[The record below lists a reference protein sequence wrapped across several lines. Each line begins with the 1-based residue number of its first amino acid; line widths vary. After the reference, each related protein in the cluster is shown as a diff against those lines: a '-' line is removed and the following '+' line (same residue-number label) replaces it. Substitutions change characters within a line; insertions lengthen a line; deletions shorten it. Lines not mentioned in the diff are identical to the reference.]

1 MRAEQSRA
9 EQSRAEQSRAEQ
21 SRAEQS
27 RAELTGFPSIDKPW
41 LKYYSEE
48 AIQAELPECTVLQY
62 IKNKNTNNLNGIA
75 LNYFGNKI
83 TYREFFEN
91 IDKVAKAFYAI
102 GIRKGDIVT
111 IASLH
116 TPETIYIIYGLNK
129 IGAVANMVYLTLSA
143 NEIIENIKSTDSKA
157 FIYFA
162 MIQEKGRIIEKKF
175 PDIKTIILDV
185 SDSMPWYLKY
195 PYRLKNKKDI
205 LGKTYR
211 FKNFLSLGEGVVAK
225 EMLYTKN
232 APAVIVYTS
241 GTTGIPKG
249 VVLSNDNLNAVAEQY
264 SYTTFD
270 FRMND
275 IFMDMIPP
283 FLGFGISIGIHLPLA
298 LGMESALWIDIEPNK
313 VVQAFNRIKPRHF
326 VSGPV
331 IVKAMLENN
340 IKDMKFLST
349 FAGGGESFSIEQE
362 KKVNSFLH
370 DKGYG
375 GNYVTGYGMTECCAT
390 VCTGMPGIYKEGTL
404 GIPLPKVNVKIVN
417 PKDGQ
422 EQKYDE
428 VGEVCFHAPNI
439 MSGYFKNP
447 KETDNIIKTHADN
460 KKWIHT
466 GDLGSVDQEGFLTFH
481 GRIKKIYLTKG
492 SDNNVYK
499 LFPMQIENELIKN
512 EEVLEC
518 GTIVVP
524 DQEKIHVAIAF
535 VRVKVGLEKETVRGK
550 ILEFARAHLP
560 EHAIPKK
567 IMLIEKMPYTQSN
580 KIDYKKLEE
589 KYQKENR

>member
-1 MRAEQSRA
+1 MISQTEH
-9 EQSRAEQSRAEQ
+9 
-21 SRAEQS
+21 
-27 RAELTGFPSIDKPW
+27 ELTGYPSIDKPW

-162 MIQEKGRIIEKKF
+162 MIQEKGRIVEKKF

-349 FAGGGESFSIEQE
+349 FAGGGESLSIEQE

-550 ILEFARAHLP
+550 VLEFARTHLP

>member
-1 MRAEQSRA
+1 M
-9 EQSRAEQSRAEQ
+9 
-21 SRAEQS
+21 
-27 RAELTGFPSIDKPW
+27 
-41 LKYYSEE
+41 
-48 AIQAELPECTVLQY
+48 PECTVLQY

-349 FAGGGESFSIEQE
+349 FAGGGESLSIEQE

-535 VRVKVGLEKETVRGK
+535 VRVKVGLEKEAVRGK
-550 ILEFARAHLP
+550 ILELARAHLP

>member
-1 MRAEQSRA
+1 M
-9 EQSRAEQSRAEQ
+9 
-21 SRAEQS
+21 
-27 RAELTGFPSIDKPW
+27 
-41 LKYYSEE
+41 
-48 AIQAELPECTVLQY
+48 PECTVLQY

-75 LNYFGNKI
+75 LNYFGNRI

-91 IDKVAKAFYAI
+91 VDKVAKAFYAI

-162 MIQEKGRIIEKKF
+162 MIQEKGRIIEKEF

-225 EMLYTKN
+225 EMLYTKS

-241 GTTGIPKG
+241 GTTGVPKG

-264 SYTTFD
+264 SSTPFD
-270 FRMND
+270 FRMGD
-275 IFMDMIPP
+275 SFMDMLPP

-298 LGMESALWIDIEPNK
+298 LGMKTTLWIDIEPDK
-313 VVQAFNRIKPRHF
+313 VVQAFERIKPRHF

-331 IVKAMLENN
+331 IVNQMLESN

-349 FAGGGESFSIEQE
+349 FAGGGESLSIEQE
-362 KKVNSFLH
+362 KKVNSYLH
-370 DKGYG
+370 NKGYN

-390 VCTGMPGIYKEGTL
+390 VCTGMQGFYKEGTL
-404 GIPLPKVNVKIVN
+404 GIPLPKVNMKIIDPEN
-417 PKDGQ
+417 GQ
-422 EQKYDE
+422 ERKY
-428 VGEVCFHAPNI
+428 GEEGEICFCAPNI
-439 MSGYFKNP
+439 MVGYFKNP
-447 KETDNIIKTHADN
+447 KETDNIIKVHADG

-466 GDLGSVDQEGFLTFH
+466 GDLGSVNQDGFLRFQ

-492 SDNNVYK
+492 SDNSVYK
-499 LFPMQIENELIKN
+499 LFPMQIENVLSRHSAVDKCAVVGRLNGEKGYLVIAYVTLKSKDIGDNVEKELRQ
-512 EEVLEC
+512 LC
-518 GTIVVP
+518 R
-524 DQEKIHVAIAF
+524 QELKENSWPFEYHFVEKLPTTGAGKIDF
-535 VRVKVGLEKETVRGK
+535 RTLEKW
-550 ILEFARAHLP
+550 A
-560 EHAIPKK
+560 
-567 IMLIEKMPYTQSN
+567 
-580 KIDYKKLEE
+580 
-589 KYQKENR
+589 ENSDSF

>member
-1 MRAEQSRA
+1 M
-9 EQSRAEQSRAEQ
+9 
-21 SRAEQS
+21 
-27 RAELTGFPSIDKPW
+27 
-41 LKYYSEE
+41 
-48 AIQAELPECTVLQY
+48 PECTVLQY

-75 LNYFGNKI
+75 LNYFGNRI

-91 IDKVAKAFYAI
+91 VDKVAKAFYAI

-111 IASLH
+111 IDSLH

-162 MIQEKGRIIEKKF
+162 MIQEKGRIIEKEF

-225 EMLYTKN
+225 EMLYTKS

-241 GTTGIPKG
+241 GTTGVPKG

-270 FRMND
+270 FRMGD
-275 IFMDMIPP
+275 SFMDMLPP

-298 LGMESALWIDIEPNK
+298 LGMKTTLWIDIEPDK
-313 VVQAFNRIKPRHF
+313 VVQAFERIKPRHF

-331 IVKAMLENN
+331 IVNQMLESN

-349 FAGGGESFSIEQE
+349 FAGGGESLSIEQE
-362 KKVNSFLH
+362 KKVNSYLH
-370 DKGYG
+370 NKGYN

-390 VCTGMPGIYKEGTL
+390 VCTGMQGVYKEGTL
-404 GIPLPKVNVKIVN
+404 GIPLPKVNMKIIDPEN
-417 PKDGQ
+417 GQ
-422 EQKYDE
+422 ERKY
-428 VGEVCFHAPNI
+428 GEEGEICFCAPNI
-439 MSGYFKNP
+439 MVGYFKNP
-447 KETDNIIKTHADN
+447 KETDNIIKVHADG

-466 GDLGSVDQEGFLTFH
+466 GDLGSVNQDGFLRFQ

-492 SDNNVYK
+492 SDNSVYK
-499 LFPMQIENELIKN
+499 LFPMQIENVLSRHSAVDKCAVVGRLNGEKGYLVIAYVTLKSKDIGDNVEKELRQ
-512 EEVLEC
+512 LC
-518 GTIVVP
+518 R
-524 DQEKIHVAIAF
+524 QELKENSWPFEYHFVEKLPTTGAGKIDF
-535 VRVKVGLEKETVRGK
+535 RTLEKW
-550 ILEFARAHLP
+550 A
-560 EHAIPKK
+560 
-567 IMLIEKMPYTQSN
+567 
-580 KIDYKKLEE
+580 
-589 KYQKENR
+589 ENSDSF

>member
-1 MRAEQSRA
+1 
-9 EQSRAEQSRAEQ
+9 
-21 SRAEQS
+21 
-27 RAELTGFPSIDKPW
+27 
-41 LKYYSEE
+41 
-48 AIQAELPECTVLQY
+48 LPECTVLQY

-349 FAGGGESFSIEQE
+349 FAGGGESLSIEQE

-524 DQEKIHVAIAF
+524 DQEKIHVAIAY

-550 ILEFARAHLP
+550 VLEFARTHLP

>member
-1 MRAEQSRA
+1 M
-9 EQSRAEQSRAEQ
+9 
-21 SRAEQS
+21 
-27 RAELTGFPSIDKPW
+27 
-41 LKYYSEE
+41 
-48 AIQAELPECTVLQY
+48 PECTVLQY

-331 IVKAMLENN
+331 IVNAMLENN

-349 FAGGGESFSIEQE
+349 FAGGGESLSIEQE

-404 GIPLPKVNVKIVN
+404 GIPLSKVNVKIVN

-492 SDNNVYK
+492 NDNNVYK

-535 VRVKVGLEKETVRGK
+535 VRVKVGLEKEAVRGK

>member
-1 MRAEQSRA
+1 M
-9 EQSRAEQSRAEQ
+9 
-21 SRAEQS
+21 
-27 RAELTGFPSIDKPW
+27 
-41 LKYYSEE
+41 
-48 AIQAELPECTVLQY
+48 PECTVLQY

-75 LNYFGNKI
+75 LNYFGNRI

-91 IDKVAKAFYAI
+91 VDKVAKAFYAI

-111 IASLH
+111 IDSLH

-162 MIQEKGRIIEKKF
+162 MIQEKGRIIEKEF

-225 EMLYTKN
+225 EMLYTKS

-241 GTTGIPKG
+241 GTTGVPKG

-270 FRMND
+270 FRMGD
-275 IFMDMIPP
+275 SFMDMLPP

-298 LGMESALWIDIEPNK
+298 LGMKTTLWIDIEPDK
-313 VVQAFNRIKPRHF
+313 VVQAFERIKPRHF

-331 IVKAMLENN
+331 IVNQMLESN

-349 FAGGGESFSIEQE
+349 FAGGGESLSIEQE
-362 KKVNSFLH
+362 KKVNSYLH
-370 DKGYG
+370 NKGYN

-390 VCTGMPGIYKEGTL
+390 VCTGMQGFYKEGTL
-404 GIPLPKVNVKIVN
+404 GIPLPKVNMKIIDPEN
-417 PKDGQ
+417 GQ
-422 EQKYDE
+422 ERKY
-428 VGEVCFHAPNI
+428 GEEGEICFCAPNI
-439 MSGYFKNP
+439 MVGYFKNP
-447 KETDNIIKTHADN
+447 KETDNIIKVHADG

-466 GDLGSVDQEGFLTFH
+466 GDLGSVNQDGFLRFQ

-492 SDNNVYK
+492 SDNSVYK
-499 LFPMQIENELIKN
+499 LFPMQIENVLSRHSAVDKCAVVGRLNGEKGYLVIAYVTLKSKDIGDNVEKELRQ
-512 EEVLEC
+512 LC
-518 GTIVVP
+518 R
-524 DQEKIHVAIAF
+524 QELKENSWPFEYHFVEKLSTTGAGKIDF
-535 VRVKVGLEKETVRGK
+535 RTLEKW
-550 ILEFARAHLP
+550 A
-560 EHAIPKK
+560 
-567 IMLIEKMPYTQSN
+567 
-580 KIDYKKLEE
+580 
-589 KYQKENR
+589 ENSDSF

>member
-1 MRAEQSRA
+1 M
-9 EQSRAEQSRAEQ
+9 
-21 SRAEQS
+21 
-27 RAELTGFPSIDKPW
+27 
-41 LKYYSEE
+41 
-48 AIQAELPECTVLQY
+48 PECTVLQY

-75 LNYFGNKI
+75 LNYFGNRI

-91 IDKVAKAFYAI
+91 VDKVAKAFYAI

-116 TPETIYIIYGLNK
+116 TLETIYIIYGLNK

-162 MIQEKGRIIEKKF
+162 MIQEKGRIIEKEF

-225 EMLYTKN
+225 EMLYTKS

-241 GTTGIPKG
+241 GTTGVPKG

-270 FRMND
+270 FRMGD
-275 IFMDMIPP
+275 SFMDMLPP

-298 LGMESALWIDIEPNK
+298 LGMKTTLWIDIEPDK
-313 VVQAFNRIKPRHF
+313 VVQAFERIKPRHF

-331 IVKAMLENN
+331 IVNQMLESN

-349 FAGGGESFSIEQE
+349 FAGGGESLSIEQE
-362 KKVNSFLH
+362 KKVNSYLH
-370 DKGYG
+370 NKGYN

-390 VCTGMPGIYKEGTL
+390 VCTGMQGFYKEGTL
-404 GIPLPKVNVKIVN
+404 GIPLPKVNMKIIDPEN
-417 PKDGQ
+417 GQ
-422 EQKYDE
+422 ERKY
-428 VGEVCFHAPNI
+428 GEEGEICFCAPNI
-439 MSGYFKNP
+439 MVGYFKNP
-447 KETDNIIKTHADN
+447 KETDNIIKVHAN
-460 KKWIHT
+460 GKKWIHT
-466 GDLGSVDQEGFLTFH
+466 GDLGSVNQDGFLRFQ

-492 SDNNVYK
+492 SDNSVYK
-499 LFPMQIENELIKN
+499 LFPMQIENVLSRHSAVDKCAVVGRLNGEKGYLVIAYVTLKSKDIGDNVEKELRQ
-512 EEVLEC
+512 LC
-518 GTIVVP
+518 R
-524 DQEKIHVAIAF
+524 QELKENSWPFEYHFVEKLPTTGAGKIDF
-535 VRVKVGLEKETVRGK
+535 RTLEKW
-550 ILEFARAHLP
+550 A
-560 EHAIPKK
+560 
-567 IMLIEKMPYTQSN
+567 
-580 KIDYKKLEE
+580 
-589 KYQKENR
+589 ENSDSF

>member
-1 MRAEQSRA
+1 M
-9 EQSRAEQSRAEQ
+9 
-21 SRAEQS
+21 
-27 RAELTGFPSIDKPW
+27 
-41 LKYYSEE
+41 
-48 AIQAELPECTVLQY
+48 PECTVLQY

-75 LNYFGNKI
+75 LNYFGNRI

-91 IDKVAKAFYAI
+91 VDKVAKAFYAI

-162 MIQEKGRIIEKKF
+162 MIQEKGRIIEKEF

-225 EMLYTKN
+225 EMLYTKS

-241 GTTGIPKG
+241 GTTGVPKG

-270 FRMND
+270 FRMGD
-275 IFMDMIPP
+275 SFMDMLPP

-298 LGMESALWIDIEPNK
+298 LGMKTTLWIDIEPDK
-313 VVQAFNRIKPRHF
+313 VVQAFERIKPRHF

-331 IVKAMLENN
+331 IVNQMLESN

-349 FAGGGESFSIEQE
+349 FAGGGESLSIEQE
-362 KKVNSFLH
+362 KKVNSYLH
-370 DKGYG
+370 NKGYN

-390 VCTGMPGIYKEGTL
+390 VCTGMQGFYKEGTL
-404 GIPLPKVNVKIVN
+404 GIPLPKVNMKIIDPEN
-417 PKDGQ
+417 GQ
-422 EQKYDE
+422 ERKY
-428 VGEVCFHAPNI
+428 GEEGEICFCAPNI
-439 MSGYFKNP
+439 MVGYFKNP
-447 KETDNIIKTHADN
+447 KETDNIIKVHADG

-466 GDLGSVDQEGFLTFH
+466 GDLGSVNQDGFLRFQ

-492 SDNNVYK
+492 SDNSVYK
-499 LFPMQIENELIKN
+499 LFPMQIENVLSRHSAVDKCAVVGRLNGEKGYLVIAYVTLKSKDTGDNVEKELRQLCR
-512 EEVLEC
+512 EELKENSWPFEYHFV
-518 GTIVVP
+518 
-524 DQEKIHVAIAF
+524 EKLPTTGAGKIDF
-535 VRVKVGLEKETVRGK
+535 RTLEKW
-550 ILEFARAHLP
+550 A
-560 EHAIPKK
+560 
-567 IMLIEKMPYTQSN
+567 
-580 KIDYKKLEE
+580 
-589 KYQKENR
+589 ENSDSF

>member
-1 MRAEQSRA
+1 M
-9 EQSRAEQSRAEQ
+9 
-21 SRAEQS
+21 
-27 RAELTGFPSIDKPW
+27 
-41 LKYYSEE
+41 
-48 AIQAELPECTVLQY
+48 PECTVLQY

-331 IVKAMLENN
+331 IVNAMLENN

-349 FAGGGESFSIEQE
+349 FAGGGESLSIEQE

-404 GIPLPKVNVKIVN
+404 GIPLSKVNVKIVN

>member
-1 MRAEQSRA
+1 M
-9 EQSRAEQSRAEQ
+9 
-21 SRAEQS
+21 
-27 RAELTGFPSIDKPW
+27 
-41 LKYYSEE
+41 
-48 AIQAELPECTVLQY
+48 PECTVLQY

-75 LNYFGNKI
+75 LNYFGNRI

-91 IDKVAKAFYAI
+91 VDKVAKAFYAI

-157 FIYFA
+157 FIYFT
-162 MIQEKGRIIEKKF
+162 MIQEKGRIIVKEF
-175 PDIKTIILDV
+175 PDIITIILDV

-225 EMLYTKN
+225 EMLYTKS

-241 GTTGIPKG
+241 GTTGVPKG

-270 FRMND
+270 FRMGD
-275 IFMDMIPP
+275 SFMDMLPP

-298 LGMESALWIDIEPNK
+298 LGMKTTLWIDIEPDK
-313 VVQAFNRIKPRHF
+313 VVQAFERIKPRHF

-331 IVKAMLENN
+331 IVNQMLESN

-349 FAGGGESFSIEQE
+349 FAGGGESLSIEQE
-362 KKVNSFLH
+362 KKVNSYLH
-370 DKGYG
+370 NKGYN

-390 VCTGMPGIYKEGTL
+390 VCTGMQGFYKEGTL
-404 GIPLPKVNVKIVN
+404 GIPLPKVNMKIIDPEN
-417 PKDGQ
+417 GQ
-422 EQKYDE
+422 ERKY
-428 VGEVCFHAPNI
+428 GEEGEICFCAPNI
-439 MSGYFKNP
+439 MVGYFKNP
-447 KETDNIIKTHADN
+447 KETDNIIKVHADG

-466 GDLGSVDQEGFLTFH
+466 GDLGSVNQDGFLRFQ

-492 SDNNVYK
+492 SDNSVYK
-499 LFPMQIENELIKN
+499 LFPMQIENVLSRHSAVDKCAVVGRLNGEKGYLVIAYVTLKSKDIGDNVEKELRQ
-512 EEVLEC
+512 LC
-518 GTIVVP
+518 R
-524 DQEKIHVAIAF
+524 QELKENSWPFEYHFVEKLPTTGAGKIDF
-535 VRVKVGLEKETVRGK
+535 RTLEKW
-550 ILEFARAHLP
+550 A
-560 EHAIPKK
+560 
-567 IMLIEKMPYTQSN
+567 
-580 KIDYKKLEE
+580 
-589 KYQKENR
+589 ENSDSF

>member
-1 MRAEQSRA
+1 M
-9 EQSRAEQSRAEQ
+9 
-21 SRAEQS
+21 
-27 RAELTGFPSIDKPW
+27 
-41 LKYYSEE
+41 
-48 AIQAELPECTVLQY
+48 PECTVLQY

-75 LNYFGNKI
+75 LNYFGNRI

-91 IDKVAKAFYAI
+91 VDKVAKAFYAI

-111 IASLH
+111 IDSLH

-162 MIQEKGRIIEKKF
+162 MIQEKGRIIEKEF

-225 EMLYTKN
+225 EMLYTKS

-241 GTTGIPKG
+241 GTTGVPKG

-270 FRMND
+270 FRMGD
-275 IFMDMIPP
+275 SFMDMLPP

-298 LGMESALWIDIEPNK
+298 LGMKTTLWIDIEPDK
-313 VVQAFNRIKPRHF
+313 VVQAFERIKPRHF

-331 IVKAMLENN
+331 IVNQMLESN

-349 FAGGGESFSIEQE
+349 FAGGGESLSIEQE
-362 KKVNSFLH
+362 KKVNSYLH
-370 DKGYG
+370 NKGYN

-390 VCTGMPGIYKEGTL
+390 VCTGMQGFYKEGTL
-404 GIPLPKVNVKIVN
+404 GIPLPKVNMKIIDPEN
-417 PKDGQ
+417 GQ
-422 EQKYDE
+422 ERKY
-428 VGEVCFHAPNI
+428 GEEGEICFCAPNI
-439 MSGYFKNP
+439 MVGYFKNP
-447 KETDNIIKTHADN
+447 KETDNIIKVHADG

-466 GDLGSVDQEGFLTFH
+466 GDRGSVNQDGFLRFQ

-492 SDNNVYK
+492 SDNSVYK
-499 LFPMQIENELIKN
+499 LFPMQIENVLSRHSAVDKCAVVGRLNGEKGYLVIAYVTLKSKDIGDNVEKELRQ
-512 EEVLEC
+512 LC
-518 GTIVVP
+518 R
-524 DQEKIHVAIAF
+524 QELKENSWPFEYHFVEKLPTTGAGKIDF
-535 VRVKVGLEKETVRGK
+535 RTLEKW
-550 ILEFARAHLP
+550 A
-560 EHAIPKK
+560 
-567 IMLIEKMPYTQSN
+567 
-580 KIDYKKLEE
+580 
-589 KYQKENR
+589 ENSDSF

>member
-1 MRAEQSRA
+1 M
-9 EQSRAEQSRAEQ
+9 
-21 SRAEQS
+21 
-27 RAELTGFPSIDKPW
+27 
-41 LKYYSEE
+41 
-48 AIQAELPECTVLQY
+48 PECTILQY
-62 IKNKNTNNLNGIA
+62 IKNKNMNNLNGIA

-111 IASLH
+111 IASMH

-162 MIQEKGRIIEKKF
+162 MIQEKGRIIEKEF
-175 PDIKTIILDV
+175 PDIKIIILDV

-283 FLGFGISIGIHLPLA
+283 FLGVGISIGIHLPLA

-492 SDNNVYK
+492 SDNSVYK

-535 VRVKVGLEKETVRGK
+535 VRVKAGLDEERVREK
-550 ILEFARAHLP
+550 ILKFARTHLP
-560 EHAIPKK
+560 GHAVPQK
-567 IMLIEKMPYTQSN
+567 IVLIEKMPYTQSN

-589 KYQKENR
+589 NIRKTK

>member
-21 SRAEQS
+21 
-27 RAELTGFPSIDKPW
+27 TGFPSIDKPW

-349 FAGGGESFSIEQE
+349 FAGGGESLSIEQE

-535 VRVKVGLEKETVRGK
+535 VRVKVGLEKEAVRGK

>member
-1 MRAEQSRA
+1 M
-9 EQSRAEQSRAEQ
+9 
-21 SRAEQS
+21 
-27 RAELTGFPSIDKPW
+27 
-41 LKYYSEE
+41 
-48 AIQAELPECTVLQY
+48 PECTVLQY

-349 FAGGGESFSIEQE
+349 FAGGGESLSIEQE

-535 VRVKVGLEKETVRGK
+535 VRVKVGLEKEAVRGK

-567 IMLIEKMPYTQSN
+567 IMLIEKMPYTQRN

>member
-1 MRAEQSRA
+1 M
-9 EQSRAEQSRAEQ
+9 
-21 SRAEQS
+21 
-27 RAELTGFPSIDKPW
+27 
-41 LKYYSEE
+41 
-48 AIQAELPECTVLQY
+48 PECTVLQY

-91 IDKVAKAFYAI
+91 VDKVAKAFYAI

-349 FAGGGESFSIEQE
+349 FAGGGESLSIEQE

-550 ILEFARAHLP
+550 VLEFARTHLP

>member
-1 MRAEQSRA
+1 M
-9 EQSRAEQSRAEQ
+9 
-21 SRAEQS
+21 
-27 RAELTGFPSIDKPW
+27 
-41 LKYYSEE
+41 
-48 AIQAELPECTVLQY
+48 PECTVLQY

-75 LNYFGNKI
+75 LNYFGNRI

-91 IDKVAKAFYAI
+91 VDKVAKAFYAI

-162 MIQEKGRIIEKKF
+162 MIQEKGRIIEKEF

-225 EMLYTKN
+225 EMLYTKS

-241 GTTGIPKG
+241 GTTGVPKG

-270 FRMND
+270 FRMGD
-275 IFMDMIPP
+275 SFMDMLPP

-298 LGMESALWIDIEPNK
+298 LGMKTTLWIDIEPDK
-313 VVQAFNRIKPRHF
+313 VVQAFERIKPRHF

-331 IVKAMLENN
+331 IVNQMLESN

-349 FAGGGESFSIEQE
+349 FAGGGESLSIEQE
-362 KKVNSFLH
+362 KKVNSYLH
-370 DKGYG
+370 NKGYN

-390 VCTGMPGIYKEGTL
+390 VCTGMQGFYKEGTL
-404 GIPLPKVNVKIVN
+404 GIPLPKVNMKIIDPEN
-417 PKDGQ
+417 GQ
-422 EQKYDE
+422 ERKY
-428 VGEVCFHAPNI
+428 GEEGEICFCAPNI
-439 MSGYFKNP
+439 MVGYFKNP
-447 KETDNIIKTHADN
+447 KETDNIIKVHADG

-466 GDLGSVDQEGFLTFH
+466 GDLGSVNQDGFLRFQ
-481 GRIKKIYLTKG
+481 GRIKRIYLTKG
-492 SDNNVYK
+492 SDNSVYK
-499 LFPMQIENELIKN
+499 LFPMQIENVLSRHSAVDKCAVVGRLNGEKGYLVIAYVTLKSKDIGDNVEKELRQ
-512 EEVLEC
+512 LC
-518 GTIVVP
+518 R
-524 DQEKIHVAIAF
+524 QELKENSWPFEYHFVEKLSTTGAGKIDF
-535 VRVKVGLEKETVRGK
+535 RTLEKW
-550 ILEFARAHLP
+550 A
-560 EHAIPKK
+560 
-567 IMLIEKMPYTQSN
+567 
-580 KIDYKKLEE
+580 
-589 KYQKENR
+589 ENSDSF

>member
-1 MRAEQSRA
+1 M
-9 EQSRAEQSRAEQ
+9 
-21 SRAEQS
+21 
-27 RAELTGFPSIDKPW
+27 
-41 LKYYSEE
+41 
-48 AIQAELPECTVLQY
+48 PECTVLQY

-143 NEIIENIKSTDSKA
+143 NEIIDNIKSTDSKA

-205 LGKTYR
+205 LGKTYH

-298 LGMESALWIDIEPNK
+298 LGMESALWLDIEPNK

-492 SDNNVYK
+492 SDNSVYK

-524 DQEKIHVAIAF
+524 DQEKIHVAIVF
-535 VRVKVGLEKETVRGK
+535 VRVKAGLDEERVREK
-550 ILEFARAHLP
+550 ILKFARTHLP
-560 EHAIPKK
+560 GHAVPQK
-567 IMLIEKMPYTQSN
+567 IVLIEKMPYTQSN

-589 KYQKENR
+589 KYRKEF

>member
-1 MRAEQSRA
+1 M
-9 EQSRAEQSRAEQ
+9 
-21 SRAEQS
+21 
-27 RAELTGFPSIDKPW
+27 
-41 LKYYSEE
+41 
-48 AIQAELPECTVLQY
+48 PECTVLQY

-75 LNYFGNKI
+75 LNYFGNRI

-91 IDKVAKAFYAI
+91 VDKVAKAFYAI

-111 IASLH
+111 IDSLH

-162 MIQEKGRIIEKKF
+162 MIQEKGRIIEKEF

-225 EMLYTKN
+225 EILYTKS

-241 GTTGIPKG
+241 GTTGVPKG

-270 FRMND
+270 FRMGD
-275 IFMDMIPP
+275 SFMDMLPP

-298 LGMESALWIDIEPNK
+298 LGMKTTLWIDIEPDK
-313 VVQAFNRIKPRHF
+313 VVQAFERIKPRHF

-331 IVKAMLENN
+331 IVNQMLESN

-349 FAGGGESFSIEQE
+349 FAGGGESLSIEQE
-362 KKVNSFLH
+362 KKVNSYLH
-370 DKGYG
+370 NKGYN

-390 VCTGMPGIYKEGTL
+390 VCTGMQGFYKEGTL
-404 GIPLPKVNVKIVN
+404 GIPLPKVNMKIIDPEN
-417 PKDGQ
+417 GQ
-422 EQKYDE
+422 ERKY
-428 VGEVCFHAPNI
+428 GEEGEICFCAPNI
-439 MSGYFKNP
+439 MVGYFKNP
-447 KETDNIIKTHADN
+447 KETDNIIKVHADG

-466 GDLGSVDQEGFLTFH
+466 GDLGSVNQDGFLRFQ

-492 SDNNVYK
+492 SDNSVYK
-499 LFPMQIENELIKN
+499 LFPMQIENVLSRHSAVDKCAVVGRLNGEKGYLVIAYVTLKSKDIGDNVEKELRQ
-512 EEVLEC
+512 LC
-518 GTIVVP
+518 R
-524 DQEKIHVAIAF
+524 QELKENSWPFEYHFVEKLPTTGAGKIDF
-535 VRVKVGLEKETVRGK
+535 RTLEKW
-550 ILEFARAHLP
+550 A
-560 EHAIPKK
+560 
-567 IMLIEKMPYTQSN
+567 
-580 KIDYKKLEE
+580 
-589 KYQKENR
+589 ENSDSF

>member
-1 MRAEQSRA
+1 M
-9 EQSRAEQSRAEQ
+9 
-21 SRAEQS
+21 
-27 RAELTGFPSIDKPW
+27 
-41 LKYYSEE
+41 
-48 AIQAELPECTVLQY
+48 PECTVLQY

-75 LNYFGNKI
+75 LNYFGNRI

-91 IDKVAKAFYAI
+91 VDKVAKAFYAI

-162 MIQEKGRIIEKKF
+162 MIQEKGRIIEKEF

-225 EMLYTKN
+225 EMLYTKS

-241 GTTGIPKG
+241 GTTGVPKG

-270 FRMND
+270 FRMGD
-275 IFMDMIPP
+275 SFMDMLPP

-298 LGMESALWIDIEPNK
+298 LGMKTTLWIDIEPDK
-313 VVQAFNRIKPRHF
+313 VVQAFERIKPRHF

-331 IVKAMLENN
+331 IVNQMLESN

-349 FAGGGESFSIEQE
+349 FAGGGESFSIEQQ
-362 KKVNSFLH
+362 KKVNSYLQN
-370 DKGYG
+370 KGYN

-390 VCTGMPGIYKEGTL
+390 VCTGMQGFYKEGTL
-404 GIPLPKVNVKIVN
+404 GIPLPKVNMKIIDPEN
-417 PKDGQ
+417 GQ
-422 EQKYDE
+422 ERKY
-428 VGEVCFHAPNI
+428 GEEGEICFCAPNI
-439 MSGYFKNP
+439 MVGYFKNP
-447 KETDNIIKTHADN
+447 KETDNIIKVHADG

-466 GDLGSVDQEGFLTFH
+466 GDLGSVNQDGFLRFQ

-492 SDNNVYK
+492 SDNSVYK
-499 LFPMQIENELIKN
+499 LFPMQIENVLSRHSAVDKCAVVGRLNGEKGYLVIAYVTLKSKDIGDNVEKELRQ
-512 EEVLEC
+512 LC
-518 GTIVVP
+518 R
-524 DQEKIHVAIAF
+524 QELKENSWPFEYHFVEKLSTTGAGKIDF
-535 VRVKVGLEKETVRGK
+535 RTLEKW
-550 ILEFARAHLP
+550 A
-560 EHAIPKK
+560 
-567 IMLIEKMPYTQSN
+567 
-580 KIDYKKLEE
+580 
-589 KYQKENR
+589 ENSDSF

>member
-1 MRAEQSRA
+1 MISQTDRQTDRQTEH
-9 EQSRAEQSRAEQ
+9 
-21 SRAEQS
+21 
-27 RAELTGFPSIDKPW
+27 ELTGFPSIDKPW

-48 AIQAELPECTVLQY
+48 AIQAELPECTILQY
-62 IKNKNTNNLNGIA
+62 IKNKNMNNLNGIA

-111 IASLH
+111 IASMH

-162 MIQEKGRIIEKKF
+162 MIQEKGRIIEKEF
-175 PDIKTIILDV
+175 PDIKIIILDV

-283 FLGFGISIGIHLPLA
+283 FLGVGISIGIHLPLA

-492 SDNNVYK
+492 SDNSVYK

-535 VRVKVGLEKETVRGK
+535 VRVKAGLDEERVREK
-550 ILEFARAHLP
+550 ILKFARTHLP
-560 EHAIPKK
+560 GHAVPQK
-567 IMLIEKMPYTQSN
+567 IVLIEKMPYTQSN

-589 KYQKENR
+589 NIRKTK

>member
-1 MRAEQSRA
+1 M
-9 EQSRAEQSRAEQ
+9 
-21 SRAEQS
+21 
-27 RAELTGFPSIDKPW
+27 
-41 LKYYSEE
+41 
-48 AIQAELPECTVLQY
+48 PECTILQY

-111 IASLH
+111 IASMH

-129 IGAVANMVYLTLSA
+129 IGAVANMIYLTLSA

-162 MIQEKGRIIEKKF
+162 MIQEKGRIIEKEF

-225 EMLYTKN
+225 EMLYTKS

-331 IVKAMLENN
+331 IVNQMLESN

-535 VRVKVGLEKETVRGK
+535 VRVKAGLDEERVREK
-550 ILEFARAHLP
+550 ILKFARAHLP
-560 EHAIPKK
+560 EHAVPQK
-567 IMLIEKMPYTQSN
+567 IVLIEKMPYTQSN

-589 KYQKENR
+589 KYRKDNR

>member
-1 MRAEQSRA
+1 M
-9 EQSRAEQSRAEQ
+9 
-21 SRAEQS
+21 
-27 RAELTGFPSIDKPW
+27 
-41 LKYYSEE
+41 
-48 AIQAELPECTVLQY
+48 PECTVLQY

-349 FAGGGESFSIEQE
+349 FAGGGESLSIEQE

-535 VRVKVGLEKETVRGK
+535 VRVKVGLEKEAVRGK

-560 EHAIPKK
+560 EHAVPKK

>member
-1 MRAEQSRA
+1 M
-9 EQSRAEQSRAEQ
+9 
-21 SRAEQS
+21 
-27 RAELTGFPSIDKPW
+27 
-41 LKYYSEE
+41 
-48 AIQAELPECTVLQY
+48 PECTVLQY

-75 LNYFGNKI
+75 LNYFGNRI

-91 IDKVAKAFYAI
+91 VDKVAKAFYAI

-162 MIQEKGRIIEKKF
+162 MIQEKGRIIEKEF

-225 EMLYTKN
+225 EMLYTKS

-241 GTTGIPKG
+241 GTTGVPKG

-270 FRMND
+270 FRMGD
-275 IFMDMIPP
+275 SFMDMLPP

-298 LGMESALWIDIEPNK
+298 LGMKTTLWIDIEPDK
-313 VVQAFNRIKPRHF
+313 VVQAFERIKPRHF

-331 IVKAMLENN
+331 IVNQMLESN

-349 FAGGGESFSIEQE
+349 FAGGGESLSIEQE
-362 KKVNSFLH
+362 KKVNSYLH
-370 DKGYG
+370 NKGYN

-390 VCTGMPGIYKEGTL
+390 VCTGMQGFYKEGTL
-404 GIPLPKVNVKIVN
+404 GIPLPKVNMKIIDPEN
-417 PKDGQ
+417 GQ
-422 EQKYDE
+422 ERKY
-428 VGEVCFHAPNI
+428 GEEGEICFCAPNI
-439 MSGYFKNP
+439 MVGYFKNP
-447 KETDNIIKTHADN
+447 KETDNIIKVHADG

-466 GDLGSVDQEGFLTFH
+466 GDLGSVNQDGFLRFQ

-492 SDNNVYK
+492 SDNSVYK
-499 LFPMQIENELIKN
+499 LFPMQIENVLSRHSAVDKCAVVGRLNGEKGYLVIAYVTLKSKDIGDNVEKELRQ
-512 EEVLEC
+512 LC
-518 GTIVVP
+518 R
-524 DQEKIHVAIAF
+524 QELKENSWPFEYHFVEKLSTTGAGKIDF
-535 VRVKVGLEKETVRGK
+535 RTLEKC
-550 ILEFARAHLP
+550 A
-560 EHAIPKK
+560 
-567 IMLIEKMPYTQSN
+567 
-580 KIDYKKLEE
+580 
-589 KYQKENR
+589 ENSDSF

>member
-1 MRAEQSRA
+1 M
-9 EQSRAEQSRAEQ
+9 
-21 SRAEQS
+21 
-27 RAELTGFPSIDKPW
+27 
-41 LKYYSEE
+41 
-48 AIQAELPECTVLQY
+48 PECTVLQY

-75 LNYFGNKI
+75 LNYFGNRI

-91 IDKVAKAFYAI
+91 VDKVAKAFYAI

-162 MIQEKGRIIEKKF
+162 MIQEKGRIIEKEF

-225 EMLYTKN
+225 EMLYTKS

-241 GTTGIPKG
+241 GTTGVPKG

-270 FRMND
+270 FRMGD
-275 IFMDMIPP
+275 SFMDMLPP

-298 LGMESALWIDIEPNK
+298 LGMKTTLWIDIEPDK
-313 VVQAFNRIKPRHF
+313 VVQAFERIKPRHF

-331 IVKAMLENN
+331 IVNQMLESN

-349 FAGGGESFSIEQE
+349 FAGGGESLSIEQE
-362 KKVNSFLH
+362 KKVNSYLH
-370 DKGYG
+370 NKGYN

-390 VCTGMPGIYKEGTL
+390 VCTGMQGFYKEGTL
-404 GIPLPKVNVKIVN
+404 GIPLPKVNMKIIDPEN
-417 PKDGQ
+417 GQ
-422 EQKYDE
+422 ERKY
-428 VGEVCFHAPNI
+428 GEEGEICFCAPNI
-439 MSGYFKNP
+439 MVGYFKNP
-447 KETDNIIKTHADN
+447 KETDNIIKVHADG

-466 GDLGSVDQEGFLTFH
+466 GNLGSVNQDGFLRFQ

-492 SDNNVYK
+492 SDNSVYK
-499 LFPMQIENELIKN
+499 LFPMQIENVLSRHSAVDKCAVVGRLNGEKGYLVIAYVTLKSKDIGDNVEKELRQ
-512 EEVLEC
+512 LC
-518 GTIVVP
+518 R
-524 DQEKIHVAIAF
+524 QELKENSWPFEYHFVEKLSTTGAGKIDF
-535 VRVKVGLEKETVRGK
+535 RTLEKW
-550 ILEFARAHLP
+550 A
-560 EHAIPKK
+560 
-567 IMLIEKMPYTQSN
+567 
-580 KIDYKKLEE
+580 
-589 KYQKENR
+589 ENSDSF

>member
-1 MRAEQSRA
+1 MRS
-9 EQSRAEQSRAEQ
+9 
-21 SRAEQS
+21 
-27 RAELTGFPSIDKPW
+27 
-41 LKYYSEE
+41 YNY
-48 AIQAELPECTVLQY
+48 Y
-62 IKNKNTNNLNGIA
+62 IKNNNTNNLNGIA
-75 LNYFGNKI
+75 LNYFGNRI

-91 IDKVAKAFYAI
+91 VDKVAKAFYAI

-143 NEIIENIKSTDSKA
+143 NEIIENIKITDSKA

-162 MIQEKGRIIEKKF
+162 MIQEKGRIIEKEF

-225 EMLYTKN
+225 EMLYTKS

-241 GTTGIPKG
+241 GTTGVPKG

-270 FRMND
+270 FRMGD
-275 IFMDMIPP
+275 SFMDMLPP

-298 LGMESALWIDIEPNK
+298 LGMKTTLWIDIEPDK
-313 VVQAFNRIKPRHF
+313 VVQAFERIKPRHF

-331 IVKAMLENN
+331 IVNQMLESN

-349 FAGGGESFSIEQE
+349 FAGGGESLSIEQE
-362 KKVNSFLH
+362 KKVNSYLH
-370 DKGYG
+370 NKGYN

-390 VCTGMPGIYKEGTL
+390 VCTGMQGFYKEGTL
-404 GIPLPKVNVKIVN
+404 GIPLPKVNMKIIDPEN
-417 PKDGQ
+417 GQ
-422 EQKYDE
+422 ERKY
-428 VGEVCFHAPNI
+428 GEEGEICFCAPNI
-439 MSGYFKNP
+439 MVGYFKNP
-447 KETDNIIKTHADN
+447 KETDNIIKVHADG

-466 GDLGSVDQEGFLTFH
+466 GDLGSVNQDGFLRFQ

-492 SDNNVYK
+492 SDNSVYK
-499 LFPMQIENELIKN
+499 LFPMQIENVLSRHSAVDKCAVVGRLNGEKGYLVIAYVTLKSKDIGDNVEKELRQ
-512 EEVLEC
+512 LC
-518 GTIVVP
+518 R
-524 DQEKIHVAIAF
+524 QELKENSWPFEYHFVEKLSTTGAGKIDF
-535 VRVKVGLEKETVRGK
+535 RTLEKW
-550 ILEFARAHLP
+550 A
-560 EHAIPKK
+560 
-567 IMLIEKMPYTQSN
+567 
-580 KIDYKKLEE
+580 
-589 KYQKENR
+589 ENSDSF

>member
-9 EQSRAEQSRAEQ
+9 EQ
-21 SRAEQS
+21 
-27 RAELTGFPSIDKPW
+27 TGFPSIDKPW

-62 IKNKNTNNLNGIA
+62 IKNKNMNNLNGIA

-428 VGEVCFHAPNI
+428 VGEICFHAPNI

-550 ILEFARAHLP
+550 ILEFARIHLP

>member
-1 MRAEQSRA
+1 M
-9 EQSRAEQSRAEQ
+9 
-21 SRAEQS
+21 
-27 RAELTGFPSIDKPW
+27 
-41 LKYYSEE
+41 
-48 AIQAELPECTVLQY
+48 PECTVLQY

-185 SDSMPWYLKY
+185 SDSMPLYLKY

-331 IVKAMLENN
+331 IVNAMLENN

-349 FAGGGESFSIEQE
+349 FAGGGESLSIEQE

-535 VRVKVGLEKETVRGK
+535 VRVKVGLEKEAVRGK

>member
-1 MRAEQSRA
+1 M
-9 EQSRAEQSRAEQ
+9 
-21 SRAEQS
+21 
-27 RAELTGFPSIDKPW
+27 
-41 LKYYSEE
+41 
-48 AIQAELPECTVLQY
+48 PECTVLQY

-91 IDKVAKAFYAI
+91 IDKVAEAFYAI

-349 FAGGGESFSIEQE
+349 FAGGGESLSIEQE

-550 ILEFARAHLP
+550 VLEFARTHLP

>member
-1 MRAEQSRA
+1 M
-9 EQSRAEQSRAEQ
+9 
-21 SRAEQS
+21 
-27 RAELTGFPSIDKPW
+27 
-41 LKYYSEE
+41 
-48 AIQAELPECTVLQY
+48 PECTVLQY
-62 IKNKNTNNLNGIA
+62 IKNKNMNNLNGIA

-428 VGEVCFHAPNI
+428 VGEICFHAPNI

-550 ILEFARAHLP
+550 ILEFARIHLP

-589 KYQKENR
+589 KYQKENI

>member
-1 MRAEQSRA
+1 MISQTDRQTDRQTEH
-9 EQSRAEQSRAEQ
+9 
-21 SRAEQS
+21 
-27 RAELTGFPSIDKPW
+27 ELTGFPSIDKPW

-349 FAGGGESFSIEQE
+349 FAGGGESLSIEQE

-492 SDNNVYK
+492 SDNSVYK

-550 ILEFARAHLP
+550 VLEFARTHLP

>member
-1 MRAEQSRA
+1 M
-9 EQSRAEQSRAEQ
+9 
-21 SRAEQS
+21 
-27 RAELTGFPSIDKPW
+27 
-41 LKYYSEE
+41 
-48 AIQAELPECTVLQY
+48 
-62 IKNKNTNNLNGIA
+62 
-75 LNYFGNKI
+75 
-83 TYREFFEN
+83 
-91 IDKVAKAFYAI
+91 
-102 GIRKGDIVT
+102 
-111 IASLH
+111 H

-162 MIQEKGRIIEKKF
+162 MIQEKGRIIEKEF

-225 EMLYTKN
+225 EMLYTKS

-241 GTTGIPKG
+241 GTTGVPKG

-270 FRMND
+270 FRMGD
-275 IFMDMIPP
+275 SFMDMLPP

-298 LGMESALWIDIEPNK
+298 LGMKTTLWIDIEPDK
-313 VVQAFNRIKPRHF
+313 VVQAFERIKPRHF

-331 IVKAMLENN
+331 IVNQMLESN

-349 FAGGGESFSIEQE
+349 FAGGGESLSIEQE
-362 KKVNSFLH
+362 KKVNSYLH
-370 DKGYG
+370 NKGYN

-390 VCTGMPGIYKEGTL
+390 VCTGMQGFYKEGTL
-404 GIPLPKVNVKIVN
+404 GIPLPKVNMKIIDPEN
-417 PKDGQ
+417 GQ
-422 EQKYDE
+422 ERKY
-428 VGEVCFHAPNI
+428 GEEGEICFCAPNI
-439 MSGYFKNP
+439 MVGYFKNP
-447 KETDNIIKTHADN
+447 KETDNIIKVHADG

-466 GDLGSVDQEGFLTFH
+466 GDLGSVNQDGFLRFQ

-492 SDNNVYK
+492 SDNSVYK
-499 LFPMQIENELIKN
+499 LFPMQIENVLSRHSAVDKCAVVGRLNGEKGYLVIAYVTLKSKDTGDNVEKELRQ
-512 EEVLEC
+512 LC
-518 GTIVVP
+518 R
-524 DQEKIHVAIAF
+524 QELKENSWPFEYHFVEKLPTTGAGKIDF
-535 VRVKVGLEKETVRGK
+535 RTLEKW
-550 ILEFARAHLP
+550 A
-560 EHAIPKK
+560 
-567 IMLIEKMPYTQSN
+567 
-580 KIDYKKLEE
+580 
-589 KYQKENR
+589 ENSDSF